1 MPLFI
6 VCACP
11 PLSGQTSP
19 RSREPRVWPS
29 AWAAV
34 ANHRTF
40 ISHRPGDRKSAQGA
54 SSFRSWRRLSSG
66 FADGHPLLVL
76 TWQGEKSKL
85 SGFCSDKGTSAI
97 LTSSNPH
104 LPSGR
109 YRWGAVGASTSEP
122 GGHSSSTAPRPP
134 VFMSTADQ
142 AHAGAGRSSWRTVRR
157 RRGGEWTPAARTVL
171 WGWAGHPRGPR

>member
-54 SSFRSWRRLSSG
+54 GSFRSWRRLSSG

-109 YRWGAVGASTSEP
+109 YHHI
-122 GGHSSSTAPRPP
+122 GGQLGLQRVNRGDTVHPQHHVP

-157 RRGGEWTPAARTVL
+157 RRGGTVL
-171 WGWAGHPRGPR
+171 WGWAGHRRGPR